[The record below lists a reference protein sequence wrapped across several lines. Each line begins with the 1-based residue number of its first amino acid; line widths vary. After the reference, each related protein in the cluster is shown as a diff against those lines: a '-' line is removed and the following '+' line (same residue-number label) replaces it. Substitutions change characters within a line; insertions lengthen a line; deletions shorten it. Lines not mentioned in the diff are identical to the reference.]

1 MHMRRLVVSCCV
13 FSLMCLHIPAA
24 NKVELS
30 EMQQPNRERQNSHVV
45 LGLYPTEKQLLSLL
59 ARSVAVTVSQ

>member
-1 MHMRRLVVSCCV
+1 M
-13 FSLMCLHIPAA
+13 PAHPCSD
-24 NKVELS
+24 KVELS
-30 EMQQPNRERQNSHVV
+30 ESSSPIGRGQNSHVV